1 MTRMTSLRA
10 LLSRLAD
17 PPHRLVHFVIAAVP
31 VALLGVHL
39 KIIRSLAFYPS
50 AGLLDRLAQI
60 SSDVAFGAAWVIGW
74 LLLLAYGHRLR
85 TTRLYLALTCT
96 LLIGL
101 FAVVNHT
108 FMMRT
113 GNAPAW
119 NNVVTLVND
128 LEALGGMFGAQ
139 VDRATVSLV
148 SALLIWVIVAPWVL
162 TPVVDAIRCWARPP
176 ETSRPLRLTR
186 RTALGG
192 SAATL
197 ALVLASMWTAPTASA
212 MFSLAPPVQ
221 LAMTPIRKANAFPE
235 ELESSAIVVPD
246 PANTRAVPRGDGAR
260 RNLVI
265 ITLESTRDS
274 STLPADVRQSV
285 TPVLDELK
293 GRSLAPERG
302 YTVLP
307 HTTKALIGTTC
318 GQTPPLDY
326 ENSEAETNGLYARC
340 LPDLLGEHGYRSAF
354 FQSATEHFERRR
366 AVVANMGYDEFHP
379 VDQLPK
385 ERFHKANYFGYEDDI
400 MLEPQREWIEE
411 HRDQPFVLGIL
422 TVTAHHDYNMHGYPQ
437 LDFVDNTMF
446 NNYLN
451 GVHYQDA
458 YVGKVIDMFKELG
471 LYENTIFVIAGDHGE
486 GFGEHRIYQ
495 HDNTIY
501 EEGARIPMLI
511 HDPRHSP
518 ELVDGPASQLSL
530 APTALDLLGF
540 DLVSSDLDYLPSWLS
555 GQPQPPVT
563 ITCLAAI
570 KCAATVEG
578 DLKVI
583 HHFGDRRDEVFNLAE
598 DNYEQSDLAGDLDE
612 EWVTARA
619 DLALQWWLSTDA
631 TYQAY
636 REAHPHAD

>member
-1 MTRMTSLRA
+1 MISVRA
-10 LLSRLAD
+10 LVSRLAD

-31 VALLGVHL
+31 VALLGVHV
-39 KIIRSLAFYPS
+39 KIVRSIVYYPA

-60 SSDVAFGAAWVIGW
+60 SSDIAFGAAWVIGFF
-74 LLLLAYGHRLR
+74 LFLASGRRLR
-85 TTRLYLALTCT
+85 TTRFYLALAWT
-96 LLIGL
+96 LLIGV
-101 FAVVNHT
+101 FTVVNHA

-119 NNVVTLVND
+119 HNVVTLLND
-128 LEALGGMFGAQ
+128 LESLGGMFGAQ
-139 VDRATVSLV
+139 VDRATVSLM
-148 SALLIWVIVAPWVL
+148 SAVLIWVLIAPWVL
-162 TPVVDAIRCWARPP
+162 SPVVDAIRCWARRST
-176 ETSRPLRLTR
+176 TSRHMRLSR
-186 RTALGG
+186 RVALGG
-192 SAATL
+192 VAATL
-197 ALVLASMWTAPTASA
+197 ALVLASLWTAPTASA

-221 LAMTPIRKANAFPE
+221 LAMTPIRKATAFPE
-235 ELESSAIVVPD
+235 ELESAEVVIPD
-246 PANTRAVPRGDGAR
+246 PANTRVIPRDDAPR

-274 STLPADVRQSV
+274 STLPADVRRSV
-285 TPVLDELK
+285 TPVLDDLK
-293 GRSLAPERG
+293 EQSLAPERG

-326 ENSEAETNGLYARC
+326 ENSEAEANGLYARC
-340 LPDLLGEHGYRSAF
+340 LPDLLGAHGYRSAF

-385 ERFHKANYFGYEDDI
+385 EDFHKANYFGYEDDI
-400 MLEPQREWIEE
+400 MLQPEREWIEE
-411 HRDQPFVLGIL
+411 NRDQPFVLGML
-422 TVTAHHDYNMHGYPQ
+422 TVTAHHDYDMHGYPQ
-437 LDFVDNTMF
+437 LDFVDNRMF

-458 YVGKVIDMFKELG
+458 FVGKVIDMFKELG

-486 GFGEHRIYQ
+486 GFGEHRVYQ

-511 HDPRHSP
+511 HDPQHGPQR
-518 ELVDGPASQLSL
+518 VDGPASQLSL

-555 GQPQPPVT
+555 TQPQPPVT
-563 ITCLAAI
+563 VTCLAAV
-570 KCAATVEG
+570 KCAAVIDG
-578 DLKVI
+578 DIKVI
-583 HHFGDRRDEVFNLAE
+583 HHFGDRRDEVFDLAE
-598 DNYEQSDLAGDLDE
+598 DNYEQTDLAGDLDE
-612 EWVTARA
+612 DWVAERT
-619 DLALQWWLSTDA
+619 DIALEWWLSTDA
-631 TYQAY
+631 VYQAY
-636 REAHPHAD
+636 REAHPHDEQ